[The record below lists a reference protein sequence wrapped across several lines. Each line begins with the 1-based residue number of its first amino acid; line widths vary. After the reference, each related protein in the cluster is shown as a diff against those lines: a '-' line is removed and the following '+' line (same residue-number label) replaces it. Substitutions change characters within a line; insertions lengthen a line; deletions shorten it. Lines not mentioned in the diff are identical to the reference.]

1 MMRCCNR
8 LIACGYSNE
17 QMETMKENMVCMGSD
32 GYFSFAS
39 VNTNSSP
46 PP

>member
-8 LIACGYSNE
+8 LIACGYSNK
-17 QMETMKENMVCMGSD
+17 QMKTMKENMVCMGSD